1 MSTWSRLEYD
11 RCPTCGAAA
20 LIETER
26 LTTGPDSEPRVRIT
40 RVECT
45 CEECLHSSRP
55 CNPSDPCCVEGH
67 LPSVGNGQ
75 SGRHASGCPWGP
87 APGRMQACC
96 QMG

>member
-45 CEECLHSSRP
+45 CEECLHYFTALQP
-55 CNPSDPCCVEGH
+55 I
-67 LPSVGNGQ
+67 
-75 SGRHASGCPWGP
+75 
-87 APGRMQACC
+87 
-96 QMG
+96 